1 MPIYT
6 IWRVALYVHVLFV
19 ANDESELK
27 CICVYYDGNIKC
39 MRSLT
44 IHILLFNY
52 LNTLNDVRV

>member
-1 MPIYT
+1 M
-6 IWRVALYVHVLFV
+6 YVHVLFV

-27 CICVYYDGNIKC
+27 DICVYYEGNVKC